1 MMHTAFPAYL
11 AGALLI
17 LIPVVL
23 HLLKRK
29 VTVPVPF
36 PSFFFLKKTAA
47 GRQRRNS
54 LRKYLILLCR
64 CLAFLFLAYAFAYP
78 HASAVVPAPAEA
90 TIVVLDCSF
99 STEPLQTQMRTALE
113 KVLKAASPEHPML
126 IAAAGGQLLWS
137 GDFSADRAALASW
150 AQERMSRP
158 QSSAF
163 ASALAMVDNRLGTI
177 PAKKK
182 TSS

>member
-64 CLAFLFLAYAFAYP
+64 CLAFLFLAL
-78 HASAVVPAPAEA
+78 S
-90 TIVVLDCSF
+90 
-99 STEPLQTQMRTALE
+99 
-113 KVLKAASPEHPML
+113 L
-126 IAAAGGQLLWS
+126 IH
-137 GDFSADRAALASW
+137 
-150 AQERMSRP
+150 
-158 QSSAF
+158 
-163 ASALAMVDNRLGTI
+163 I
-177 PAKKK
+177 
-182 TSS
+182 